1 MNCVCVISIRDYH
14 FESSSAAA
22 AVILGRA
29 ANPVSKIGNLHTCY
43 KGMGIMASNDCPIQY
58 KKTAAVPGMSP
69 SPTIT
74 DSPLTEPALPSSV
87 PTPFVPNANAITL
100 ASRTP
105 ARPGFGF
112 TTAQVPKT
120 SIQSRTLPLLPS
132 LLPPFPS
139 TSVTPTDPER
149 LYVAL
154 PDSVPS
160 VPHPAWP
167 LVMSVPFPFLASL
180 SLSLLACPFLFS
192 AFCSSLI
199 IVSCCCPEKKGI
211 YGMKMCQKCVDPAAY
226 TGSAGKGGV

>member
-1 MNCVCVISIRDYH
+1 MASKTDKNMGGSDVKIWRIHLKTDIGEGLTRQDLLQFCQENNLIGVGWSKIDTCVISIRDYH

-120 SIQSRTLPLLPS
+120 SIQSRTLPL
-132 LLPPFPS
+132 
-139 TSVTPTDPER
+139 
-149 LYVAL
+149 
-154 PDSVPS
+154 
-160 VPHPAWP
+160 
-167 LVMSVPFPFLASL
+167 
-180 SLSLLACPFLFS
+180 
-192 AFCSSLI
+192 
-199 IVSCCCPEKKGI
+199 
-211 YGMKMCQKCVDPAAY
+211 
-226 TGSAGKGGV
+226 